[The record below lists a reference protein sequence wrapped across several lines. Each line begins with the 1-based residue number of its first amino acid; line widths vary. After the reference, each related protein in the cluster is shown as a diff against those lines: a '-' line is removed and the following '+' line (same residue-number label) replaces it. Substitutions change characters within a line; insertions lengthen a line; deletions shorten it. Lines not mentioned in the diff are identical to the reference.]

1 MGATLSLFVDPKGKK
16 GQGYHQKDHDDDDDD
31 GGDNYRDHHDSDKDH
46 DHDVSAVKSRI
57 IPVKGATLSL
67 FVC

>member
-16 GQGYHQKDHDDDDDD
+16 GQGYHQKDHDHDNDDDNYCDD
-31 GGDNYRDHHDSDKDH
+31 GDNYL